1 MTHSNALER
10 KLGFV
15 LCFILALNF
24 VGCSSFTKHD
34 QLPELDLSLVK
45 PDTTE
50 YRTPFP
56 MTSPYVVKFEAHDKI
71 LLYAAV
77 KHASS
82 RDYPNLFDDPTF
94 KTVSQLF
101 KDYQIGA
108 VVVEGIP
115 GQGSWREGEVPASL
129 VKRCDQCE
137 KDNYEKCG
145 EPYFAIQQGRK
156 SHAKIFRGEPSE
168 PEVIAEITKEGFT
181 IKDLLGFYIVRM
193 IPTWKISNEFDSASA
208 KGLIE
213 KRILFEKRQIG
224 TNIEFDYAQ
233 FVTWYKVH
241 MSKPASFMDIEMSDT
256 GEVTARDN
264 TFIQNISHAI
274 GIVRDQSIALQI
286 RKALEEVSTVLVVYG
301 SSHYL
306 NSRNALERMM

>member
-1 MTHSNALER
+1 MTHSAARER
-10 KLGFV
+10 KLGRA
-15 LCFILALNF
+15 LFIILVF
-24 VGCSSFTKHD
+24 PFIGCSSFKTYD

-50 YRTPFP
+50 YRLPFP
-56 MTSPYVVKFEAHDKI
+56 TTSPYVEKFEAHGKI

-94 KTVSQLF
+94 KTVNQLF
-101 KDYQIGA
+101 KDYQVGA
-108 VVVEGIP
+108 VVVEGVP
-115 GQGSWREGEVPASL
+115 GQGSWREGELPASL
-129 VKRCDQCE
+129 VKRCEQCE

-168 PEVIAEITKEGFT
+168 PEVIAEVTKEGFT

-213 KRILFEKRQIG
+213 KRILFEKEQIG
-224 TNIEFDYAQ
+224 TNIKFSYAQ
-233 FVTWYKVH
+233 FVTWYQAH
-241 MSKPASFMDIEMSDT
+241 MTKPASFMDIEMSDT
-256 GEVTARDN
+256 GEITARDN

-274 GIVRDQSIALQI
+274 AMVTWPG
-286 RKALEEVSTVLVVYG
+286 
-301 SSHYL
+301 
-306 NSRNALERMM
+306 